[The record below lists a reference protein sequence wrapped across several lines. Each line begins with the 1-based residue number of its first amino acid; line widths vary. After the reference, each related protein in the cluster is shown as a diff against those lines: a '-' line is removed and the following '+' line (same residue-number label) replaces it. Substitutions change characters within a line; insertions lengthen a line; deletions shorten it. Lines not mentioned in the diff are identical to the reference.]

1 MWHVHGVLF
10 FFLGKMV
17 MFDKRMSKSDY
28 TGKLIFLGFPSTL
41 CSSISLFA
49 EVYLDN
55 LNSVAADRAKP
66 TPTCLGKNAML
77 LLLLLLIV
85 LIVQLLWFPKPLLF
99 VAYKI

>member
-1 MWHVHGVLF
+1 
-10 FFLGKMV
+10 

-66 TPTCLGKNAML
+66 PNLLGKKGYVVVVVVADRANSSV
-77 LLLLLLIV
+77 IV
-85 LIVQLLWFPKPLLF
+85 VS
-99 VAYKI
+99 

>member
-1 MWHVHGVLF
+1 
-10 FFLGKMV
+10 

-66 TPTCLGKNAML
+66 PTCLGKKAMLL

>member
-1 MWHVHGVLF
+1 
-10 FFLGKMV
+10 

-55 LNSVAADRAKP
+55 LNSVAAYHAKP
-66 TPTCLGKNAML
+66 TPTCLGKKAML
-77 LLLLLLIV
+77 L
-85 LIVQLLWFPKPLLF
+85 F
-99 VAYKI
+99 VVVVVYDFRY

>member
-1 MWHVHGVLF
+1 
-10 FFLGKMV
+10 

-55 LNSVAADRAKP
+55 LNSVAADRA
-66 TPTCLGKNAML
+66 NSSV
-77 LLLLLLIV
+77 IV
-85 LIVQLLWFPKPLLF
+85 VS
-99 VAYKI
+99 